1 MPVWRVQFGACQFDV
16 TQFGVTHFGA
26 IPLWRV
32 PLWRVFVTYHILVSL
47 VYIHALSGSAC
58 DKCVNCDYVRNYVT
72 VCRVDI
78 LWFAVAYMHDKVYV
92 YTHVESMSW
101 AASFYLCCI
110 TINTYQCVVIGR
122 LYYTRTATFL
132 AAGSE
137 RLGQRALPLFRSSRL
152 QQNYL
157 GQFQL
162 PAGWP
167 ALQTL
172 PCLLEISFQPRRSRR
187 SRHTRGTTRL
197 PSSEARRRS
206 TFRYVPTIMYL
217 HKKRSY
223 NNNNNF
229 IEDSINLCSCLLVKC
244 SYFAARCDAYTNQ

>member
-167 ALQTL
+167 AGSANIALFVRNILST
-172 PCLLEISFQPRRSRR
+172 PEIKAKSP
-187 SRHTRGTTRL
+187 H
-197 PSSEARRRS
+197 AR
-206 TFRYVPTIMYL
+206 YNTI
-217 HKKRSY
+217 
-223 NNNNNF
+223 
-229 IEDSINLCSCLLVKC
+229 
-244 SYFAARCDAYTNQ
+244 A

>member
-1 MPVWRVQFGACQFDV
+1 MPVWRDP
-16 TQFGVTHFGA
+16 
-26 IPLWRV
+26 IWRDPLWRDST
-32 PLWRVFVTYHILVSL
+32 LARSTLTRFRHIPYLVSL

-167 ALQTL
+167 AVQTL